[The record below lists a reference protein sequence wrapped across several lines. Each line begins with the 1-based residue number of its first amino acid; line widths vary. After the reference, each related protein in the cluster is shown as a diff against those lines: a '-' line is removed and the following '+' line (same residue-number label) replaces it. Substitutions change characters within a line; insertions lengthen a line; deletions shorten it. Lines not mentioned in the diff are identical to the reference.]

1 MLPIELRF
9 FYKNVLNF
17 PIGLPIFKCLS
28 MIYFCVKTD
37 EFLASILDKVSL
49 GAQYYC
55 QFDVPLSRAEM
66 IIEKLK
72 KRYVLDQTARQRNY
86 RMQQK
91 LMPVVDLVV
100 LLNQSLYKV
109 EMVRLCLLCTMPAEM
124 RPISLKCSEVLRSS
138 YQLENSELDSFHS
151 LLDRKNRLI
160 YMSVANPL
168 LIKSARDKLKS
179 VPVYELVQI
188 PYTLEQRKQKNIPK
202 NKAQGWTW
210 RLHKEFM
217 ALKKTQITDIFKRQ
231 QQNQKNHPR
240 QDDAVKKELQK
251 LWNLCGFRGVRQCI
265 FELNRRVPN
274 WYFSYFNRKSP
285 IELIVPFYKIKSKR
299 LVSSLNEALMFHK
312 KEVQT

>member
-1 MLPIELRF
+1 MQIARNNHLFKYHHVKMSLLRRLENLLLQTSDRITL

-17 PIGLPIFKCLS
+17 PTGLPIFKSIS

-55 QFDVPLSRAEM
+55 QFDVPLAKAES

-100 LLNQSLYKV
+100 LLNQSLYMAEK
-109 EMVRLCLLCTMPAEM
+109 VRLCLLCTMPVEM
-124 RPISLKCSEVLRSS
+124 RPIALNCSEVLRSS
-138 YQLENSELDSFHS
+138 YQLEKSELDHFFSV
-151 LLDRKNRLI
+151 LDRKNRLF
-160 YMSVANPL
+160 YMSIANPL
-168 LIKSARDKLKS
+168 LLKSARDTLKS
-179 VPVYELVQI
+179 VAVYELVQI
-188 PYTLEQRKQKNIPK
+188 PYTLEQRKQKNIPQ

-217 ALKKTQITDIFKRQ
+217 SLKKHSYQMCLRNSNRI
-231 QQNQKNHPR
+231 
-240 QDDAVKKELQK
+240 KKIILYKMK
-251 LWNLCGFRGVRQCI
+251 L
-265 FELNRRVPN
+265 
-274 WYFSYFNRKSP
+274 
-285 IELIVPFYKIKSKR
+285 
-299 LVSSLNEALMFHK
+299 
-312 KEVQT
+312 

>member
-188 PYTLEQRKQKNIPK
+188 PYTLEQRKQKNIPQ

-217 ALKKTQITDIFKRQ
+217 SLKKTQLTDVFKKQ
-231 QQNQKNHPR
+231 QQNQKNNPV
-240 QDDAVKKELQK
+240 QDKAVKKELQK
-251 LWNLCGFRGVRQCI
+251 LWGLCGFRGVRQCI
-265 FELNRRVPN
+265 FELKRRVPN
-274 WYFSYFNRKSP
+274 LYFSYFNRKSP

-299 LVSSLNEALMFHK
+299 LVSNLNEALMFHK

>member
-1 MLPIELRF
+1 Y

-17 PIGLPIFKCLS
+17 PIGLPIFKCIS

-55 QFDVPLSRAEM
+55 QFDVPLAKAES

-100 LLNQSLYKV
+100 LLNQSLYMAEK
-109 EMVRLCLLCTMPAEM
+109 VRLCLLCTMPVEM
-124 RPISLKCSEVLRSS
+124 RPIALNCSEVLKSS
-138 YQLENSELDSFHS
+138 YQLEKSELDNFFSV
-151 LLDRKNRLI
+151 LDRKNRLF

-168 LIKSARDKLKS
+168 LLKSAKDTLKS
-179 VPVYELVQI
+179 VAVYELVQI
-188 PYTLEQRKQKNIPK
+188 PYTLQQRKQKNIPQ

-217 ALKKTQITDIFKRQ
+217 ALKKTQLTDVFKKQ
-231 QQNQKNHPR
+231 QQNQKNNPV
-240 QDDAVKKELQK
+240 QDEAVKKELQK
-251 LWNLCGFRGVRQCI
+251 LWGLCGFRGVRQCI
-265 FELNRRVPN
+265 FDLNRNVPK
-274 WYFSYFNRKSP
+274 WYISYFNRKSP

-299 LVSSLNEALMFHK
+299 LVSNFNEALKFHK
-312 KEVQT
+312 NEVIRESN